1 MASRLWP
8 PVTVRVGA
16 NEIINQKVM
25 KHEPSDTF
33 NDFLTKI
40 RTCSDSQR
48 VARILI
54 CKNEKLLIQSTRC
67 QLIFQSYCVN
77 SMF

>member
-16 NEIINQKVM
+16 NEIINQ

-48 VARILI
+48 VASHSHL
-54 CKNEKLLIQSTRC
+54 
-67 QLIFQSYCVN
+67 
-77 SMF
+77 

>member
-1 MASRLWP
+1 MVSRLWP

-40 RTCSDSQR
+40 RMCSE
-48 VARILI
+48 
-54 CKNEKLLIQSTRC
+54 CKGWLAFSSVRTKNC
-67 QLIFQSYCVN
+67 
-77 SMF
+77 